1 MIAWQV
7 AALETAVTSVLLPAA
22 SHQVGYIPPPLTSLV
37 SASTAFTS
45 AYFSICKFSGGNNR
59 VLVKVGLL
67 DQVLDSIDYSS
78 SKLLASSSPIVIN
91 NYDNCKMLIGHI
103 VVHIGGINCECS
115 GVWGIVLQAPS
126 LANSKL

>member
-1 MIAWQV
+1 LFVVIAWQV

-45 AYFSICKFSGGNNR
+45 AYFSICKFSGGNNW

-67 DQVLDSIDYSS
+67 DQKYSTRSITRVANYS
-78 SKLLASSSPIVIN
+78 LVA
-91 NYDNCKMLIGHI
+91 
-103 VVHIGGINCECS
+103 
-115 GVWGIVLQAPS
+115 AP
-126 LANSKL
+126 LW